1 MDINARINWMPGM
14 ELTAQTFLGMADHWN
29 FRQRLAI
36 RAALGSNHMGLLP
49 GQPFNCKGIFVKNR
63 YEIEHLECMALL
75 PSGRIVNA
83 DEEVQVTIP
92 MLFGDKYYLTVGFGE
107 ELTEFEKEG
116 VPFVRPHYIYQ
127 INTEEEVEA
136 GDLFPLGRFKV
147 IDGVFAID
155 TDFVPPCLLLTEH
168 PCFKEYIDR
177 YVELL
182 APLAEHPNFDN
193 DEGKRAMLRYMFMLK
208 DYNLMNRMQD
218 FVLLTQEIA
227 QAIDYYIVTPHREQR
242 VKVPKPSQID
252 IQLWLQW
259 LDDYLV
265 GAITILDGV
274 VLEDNTIDYDALL
287 AQAKKELYEQ
297 LHPELLEKLIMQTK
311 EELHQE
317 IQQLTDSLTIYI
329 RETLKTELSNQL
341 SSDIESRSTLL
352 SDRLTESMDLMGK
365 DLAKSLYDK
374 LFSDIYIGVY
384 NVLHEEEEDHFIP
397 MI

>member
-1 MDINARINWMPGM
+1 MKI
-14 ELTAQTFLGMADHWN
+14 TFLG
-29 FRQRLAI
+29 
-36 RAALGSNHMGLLP
+36 AAHEVTGS
-49 GQPFNCKGIFVKNR
+49 CT
-63 YEIEHLECMALL
+63 YLE
-75 PSGRIVNA
+75 V
-83 DEEVQVTIP
+83 
-92 MLFGDKYYLTVGFGE
+92 GDKKGLVDCGMEQGKNLFE
-107 ELTEFEKEG
+107 NEPIPVPASEL
-116 VPFVRPHYIYQ
+116 
-127 INTEEEVEA
+127 
-136 GDLFPLGRFKV
+136 
-147 IDGVFAID
+147 
-155 TDFVPPCLLLTEH
+155 
-168 PCFKEYIDR
+168 
-177 YVELL
+177 
-182 APLAEHPNFDN
+182 
-193 DEGKRAMLRYMFMLK
+193 
-208 DYNLMNRMQD
+208 D

-274 VLEDNTIDYDALL
+274 VLGENTIDYDALL

-352 SDRLTESMDLMGK
+352 SDRLTESMDLMSK